1 MSETIAVYIDG
12 DNTSPR
18 DLDIILNEIKN
29 YGRIIIQR
37 VYCDWSKDNTKLW
50 SFNANNYGIEPIQCV
65 RLNGK
70 NSSDIKLCVDIME
83 DMFTLPNITLFY
95 IVTSDSD
102 YRHVI
107 SKIKLRDKKVYCI
120 GSSQA
125 NISLRSSCDR
135 YTKVELLRKCNR
147 SKIEIELVNKNK
159 DKTKSNIVLNKKG
172 KIPLDIL
179 EIYQQ
184 EIENILDKYNNTNTN
199 VNLSLIKD
207 HLIRKYQFDH
217 REYGYRKM
225 FPFIK
230 DNFSNICNIIRNKSG
245 TTFICGK

>member
-1 MSETIAVYIDG
+1 
-12 DNTSPR
+12 
-18 DLDIILNEIKN
+18 
-29 YGRIIIQR
+29 
-37 VYCDWSKDNTKLW
+37 
-50 SFNANNYGIEPIQCV
+50 
-65 RLNGK
+65 
-70 NSSDIKLCVDIME
+70 
-83 DMFTLPNITLFY
+83 MFTLPNITLFY

-107 SKIKLRDKKVYCI
+107 SKIKLRNKKVYCI

-159 DKTKSNIVLNKKG
+159 DKTKSNIALSKKG

-184 EIENILDKYNNTNTN
+184 EIENLPDFSM
-199 VNLSLIKD
+199 L
-207 HLIRKYQFDH
+207 QFQCH
-217 REYGYRKM
+217 H
-225 FPFIK
+225 
-230 DNFSNICNIIRNKSG
+230 SVQ
-245 TTFICGK
+245 